1 MDAYEKIIKTMREEG
16 NRDPSPVPKLATMT
30 GERSCKLG
38 TLNLNE
44 DDLLF
49 CVRNLEAGDKVV
61 VYRITNDKYVI
72 IAKVVG

>member
-1 MDAYEKIIKTMREEG
+1 MDAYEKIINTMRSEG

-30 GERSCKLG
+30 SSCTCKLG
-38 TLNLNE
+38 TLDLDA

-49 CVRNLEAGDKVV
+49 CVNNLEAGDKVV
-61 VYRITNDKYVI
+61 VHRITKDKYVI

>member
-16 NRDPSPVPKLATMT
+16 NRDPQPVPKLATMT
-30 GERSCKLG
+30 GERTCKLG
-38 TLNLNE
+38 TLDLVE

-72 IAKVVG
+72 IAKVVE

>member
-1 MDAYEKIIKTMREEG
+1 MDAYEKIIKTMREESK
-16 NRDPSPVPKLATMT
+16 RDPQPVPKLATMT

>member
-49 CVRNLEAGDKVV
+49 CVNNLEAGDKVV